1 MAGYCPGCE
10 FGQGDLHL
18 FLLALIAD
26 KPAHAYDLI
35 RTIEAKFNC
44 TYAPSRGVICATLTM
59 LEEQELVTSEA
70 IIGGKKSF
78 SGTLESHKCLAKD
91 SDQVKALMT
100 RIDVMAGT
108 KTSDSMPESIMHAI
122 HTLRHAIMTKGWG
135 EGEGARVCAIL
146 EKAARDILGG
156 GK

>member
-1 MAGYCPGCE
+1 MAGCCPGRE

-59 LEEQELVTSEA
+59 LEEQELVISEA

-78 SGTLESHKCLAKD
+78 FGTLESHKCLAKD

-100 RIDVMAGT
+100 RIDIMAGT
-108 KTSDSMPESIMHAI
+108 KASSSKPESIRPES
-122 HTLRHAIMTKGWG
+122 TRCGHAIMAKRWD
-135 EGEGARVCAIL
+135 EGARVCAIL
-146 EKAARDILGG
+146 EKTARDILDS
-156 GK
+156 K